1 VLSNL
6 RIIDSIKQVEDEI
19 ILVSR
24 TKMRICRRV
33 GTSHSIKEERKKKMK
48 YGVGIDV
55 SKGKST
61 VAIIS
66 VVGEVV
72 EETFEITHDL
82 AGLKLLEE
90 KVKDISKDDLKIV
103 MEETGTYHLPIFS
116 YLIDKDYFVVCENAL
131 KIKKYLDR
139 GLRKAKTDKKDSYKL
154 AEYCCDNWYKLK
166 RQHVNDEIYDNLRF
180 LSRQY
185 ISSIEM
191 QVQEKINFSNLC
203 DLLFPGYYQL
213 LDENNFLLGL
223 EIFAKYYHP
232 EIVVN
237 KKQSQFVNEIDKIA
251 KKLGHKGAGIKLA
264 NKIYNLALETIPV
277 RPNNK
282 YTQLSAI
289 SCVDVLILQIK
300 TSKEIISN
308 MDELARELPEYEEI
322 SDIPGCGKRLTSRVI
337 AEIGDIRRFKN
348 AGSLIAY
355 AGLDAPP
362 YQSGQFEATNRHI
375 SKRGNKYLRK
385 TGYEIMKSIK
395 SCGNENSELK
405 KYIIKK
411 ENEGKAK
418 KVAKIAGLNKFLRMY
433 YGIVKRKYKEIE
445 IW

>member
-1 VLSNL
+1 
-6 RIIDSIKQVEDEI
+6 
-19 ILVSR
+19 
-24 TKMRICRRV
+24 
-33 GTSHSIKEERKKKMK
+33 MK

-61 VAIIS
+61 VAILSIE
-66 VVGEVV
+66 GEVIEMPFDINHDV
-72 EETFEITHDL
+72 EDL
-82 AGLKLLEE
+82 EKLDKKLQ
-90 KVKDISKDDLKIV
+90 KFSKEDLKIV
-103 MEETGTYHLPIFS
+103 LEQTGTYHLPILT
-116 YLIDKDYFVVCENAL
+116 YLLDKEYCVIAENAL

-139 GLRKAKTDKKDSYKL
+139 SLRKAKTDKKDSYKL
-154 AEYCCDNWYKLK
+154 AEYTCDNWYKL
-166 RQHVNDEIYDNLRF
+166 NMAYDNEEIYDNLRF

-185 ISSIEM
+185 ITSIEI
-191 QVQEKINFSNLC
+191 QVQEKVNFSNLC

-213 LDENNFLLGL
+213 LDDNTFILGL
-223 EIFAKYYHP
+223 EIFKKYYHP
-232 EIVVN
+232 EIVIN

-251 KKLGHKGAGIKLA
+251 KRLGHKRAGITLA
-264 NKIYNLALETIPV
+264 NKIYNLALNTLSV

-282 YTQLSAI
+282 FSQLSAI
-289 SCVDVLILQIK
+289 SCADALILQIK

-322 SDIPGCGKRLTSRVI
+322 SNISGCGIKLTSRII
-337 AEIGDIRRFKN
+337 AEIGDVRRFKN

-375 SKRGNKYLRK
+375 SKRGNRYLRK

-395 SCGNENSELK
+395 SSCSDDNELK
-405 KYIIKK
+405 MYMIQK

-418 KVAKIAGLNKFLRMY
+418 KVAKIATLNKFLRQY
-433 YGIVKRKYKEIE
+433 YGKVKRKYKELE